1 MVAWLEDLAG
11 QAFDRRQALSD
22 AQGGA
27 LLYFGETQGLPVE
40 SCLALNGHLGAPG
53 GSFVTEL
60 DPDAS
65 TRCCAQQFVLHMST
79 S

>member
-22 AQGGA
+22 AEGGA
-27 LLYFGETQGLPVE
+27 LTYFGDTQGLPVE
-40 SCLALNGHLGAPG
+40 ACLALKGHYKSPG
-53 GSFVTEL
+53 GGTVTQL

-65 TRCCAQQFVLHMST
+65 TRCAAYLVVSR
-79 S
+79 SA